1 MALTNTS
8 PLLAGPG
15 ERRLELA
22 CAARWPISVSR
33 SGVIF
38 AHDLAAALASLMLA
52 FLLRDGGQLIWADV
66 HFLGHAGPLFLA
78 LAGASFLAFGLH
90 RRIWGCTSI
99 GDLAAVVKA
108 STWAVMLFV
117 AIGSANGRMAEVPR
131 AVWVI
136 QWLILVVLLCGA
148 RIGYRFGKAAVRG
161 ARAGALRAPTA
172 RDVPVLLY
180 GCGPM
185 AALFI
190 GAVQSTPG
198 PTCAWSASSATRGRR
213 AGAACTTSPCS
224 ARPRTWIASSPI
236 SPFRAS
242 IRNAL
247 C

>member
-15 ERRLELA
+15 ERRVEPA
-22 CAARWPISVSR
+22 CAARWPISISR

-52 FLLRDGGQLIWADV
+52 FLLRDGGQLIWADAR
-66 HFLGHAGPLFLA
+66 FLGKAAPLFLA

-148 RIGYRFGKAAVRG
+148 RIGYRFGKAALRR
-161 ARAGALRAPTA
+161 ARSGALRTPTT

-185 AALFI
+185 ASLFV

-198 PTCAWSASSATRGRR
+198 TNLRLVGIVGDAGTPRGRR
-213 AGAACTTSPCS
+213 VHDLPCS
-224 ARPRTWIASSPI
+224 VRPRTWIASSPI

-242 IRNAL
+242 IRIVS
-247 C
+247 